1 MKNWNQP
8 KCPPKGEYLNESW
21 NIYIIEFHAVFKM
34 NICIGSLML
43 FISEQQKNMLVRVL
57 CFLGSKFEMGRLEKN
72 GDSER

>member
-1 MKNWNQP
+1 MFW
-8 KCPPKGEYLNESW
+8 
-21 NIYIIEFHAVFKM
+21 AVFKM